1 MAPWKRFVFLN
12 FFWNFEVG
20 ALLLMQ
26 GTHTQYKTVGVQWF
40 ARGWRPLQLFPTVDR
55 NALRKPNRFI
65 LSNVMGYY
73 KCDTR
78 QSE

>member
-26 GTHTQYKTVGVQWF
+26 GTHKAIYANRGAYFKT
-40 ARGWRPLQLFPTVDR
+40 LYNKLK
-55 NALRKPNRFI
+55 NN
-65 LSNVMGYY
+65 
-73 KCDTR
+73 
-78 QSE
+78 